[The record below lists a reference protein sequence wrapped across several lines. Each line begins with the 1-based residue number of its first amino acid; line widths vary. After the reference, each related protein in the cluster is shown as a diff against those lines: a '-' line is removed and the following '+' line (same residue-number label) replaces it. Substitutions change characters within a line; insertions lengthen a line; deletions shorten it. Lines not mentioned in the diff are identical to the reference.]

1 MSAPQA
7 IDQFLQTHLN
17 DYIKET
23 SRLCA
28 QPSISTTGLGIDEC
42 AELVVEILRQHG
54 LETQIFKTP
63 TYPIIVGRAKGQS
76 ERTLLFYN
84 HYDVQ
89 PVDPL
94 DLWTTPPFEPTVREG
109 KLFARGAKDDKGEL
123 IARLAAVDAV
133 RAAHD
138 GVLPCGVTFIVEGE
152 EEVGSPNIAEFV
164 RDHLDLLKCDG
175 AVWEEG
181 NIDHEGY
188 PTEFLG
194 VRGVMCL
201 ELHVRTLTRDAHSGS
216 AHALPNA
223 AWRLVGALASL
234 KDANERIL
242 IPGFYD
248 DVRPPTKR
256 DLELIDAMPS
266 YEAFARSQYG
276 VRQFVHGHTGKDIEY
291 AVFEPTCNICGIT
304 AGYQDEGTKTVI
316 PATALAKIDF
326 RLVPHQD
333 PDDILLKLRVHL
345 DLNGFADVEIVQ
357 PEAPMYP
364 YKTDA
369 EQPLIELSLRTGE
382 EVYGKR
388 GYVEPLA
395 GGSTPVY
402 AFAQPL
408 GNIAAIC
415 PGVGYW
421 DNRAH
426 SPDEHIRIED
436 FLNAARHIAR
446 IVEGFADLEK

>member
-1 MSAPQA
+1 MTAQLIDSFINAHLDDYLQEA
-7 IDQFLQTHLN
+7 I
-17 DYIKET
+17 
-23 SRLCA
+23 RLCS
-28 QPSISTTGLGIDEC
+28 QPSISTTGVGIHEC
-42 AELVVEILRQHG
+42 ARLIANTLAEHG
-54 LETQIFKTP
+54 LETELFETP
-63 TYPIIVGRAKGQS
+63 TYPIIVGRAKGTS

-94 DLWTTPPFEPTVREG
+94 DLWTTPPFEPEIRDG

-123 IARLAAVDAV
+123 VARLMAMDAV
-133 RAAHD
+133 REANN

-152 EEVGSPNIAEFV
+152 EEIGSGGISQFV
-164 RDHLDLLKCDG
+164 REHLELLKCDG

-181 NIDHEGY
+181 NIDHEGF

-194 VRGVMCL
+194 CRGVMCL

-223 AWRLVGALASL
+223 AWRLVQALTSL
-234 KDANERIL
+234 KGVDERIL

-248 DVRPPTKR
+248 KVVPPTAR
-256 DLELIDAMPS
+256 DLELFDAMPS
-266 YEAFARSQYG
+266 FEAFAREQYG
-276 VRQFVHGHTGKDIEY
+276 VREFVHGHTGREIDE

-304 AGYQDEGTKTVI
+304 SGYQDEGTKTVI
-316 PATALAKIDF
+316 PATAMAKIDF
-326 RLVPHQD
+326 RLVPDQD
-333 PDDILLKLRVHL
+333 PDDILQKLRAHL
-345 DLNGFADVEIVQ
+345 DLLGFADVSIVQ

-364 YKTDA
+364 YKTQADH
-369 EQPLIELSLRTGE
+369 PLIELSLSAAE

-388 GYVEPLA
+388 GYIEPLS
-395 GGSTPVY
+395 GGSSPVY
-402 AFAQPL
+402 AFAKPL
-408 GNIAAIC
+408 GNIPVIA

-421 DNRAH
+421 DNRSH

-436 FLNAARHIAR
+436 FVNATRQIGR
-446 IVEGFADLEK
+446 ILEGFAGIF